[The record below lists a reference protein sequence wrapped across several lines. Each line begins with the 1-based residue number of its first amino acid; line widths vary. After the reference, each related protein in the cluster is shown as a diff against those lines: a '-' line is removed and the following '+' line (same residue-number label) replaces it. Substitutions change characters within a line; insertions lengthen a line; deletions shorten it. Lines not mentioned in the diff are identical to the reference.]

1 MPSGCLRLTDRAMIR
16 AAALT
21 IVLTLA
27 GTPAATAACLLWCG
41 SPCPTSM
48 AQSASSVTGPR
59 TCAESMVTAPVVRE
73 DSQRERAGRAI
84 AHVDVALPRGL
95 VSAGLETGRVARVFA
110 HTEPPPGHQKPPTV
124 LRL

>member
-1 MPSGCLRLTDRAMIR
+1 MIR

-48 AQSASSVTGPR
+48 PQSSGGVTSPR
-59 TCAESMVTAPVVRE
+59 TCAESLVTAPVLRE
-73 DSQRERAGRAI
+73 DSQRERAGRAMT
-84 AHVDVALPRGL
+84 HVDGQHVEHLELSHASF
-95 VSAGLETGRVARVFA
+95 SADAETGRAARVLA

>member
-1 MPSGCLRLTDRAMIR
+1 MIR

-48 AQSASSVTGPR
+48 AQSANSVTGPR
-59 TCAESMVTAPVVRE
+59 TCAESMATAPVLRE

-84 AHVDVALPRGL
+84 AHVDVALPHAL
-95 VSAGLETGRVARVFA
+95 FSVGLETGRVARVFA
-110 HTEPPPGHQKPPTV
+110 YTEPPPGHQKPPTV

>member
-1 MPSGCLRLTDRAMIR
+1 MIR

-48 AQSASSVTGPR
+48 AESNGVTGPR
-59 TCAESMVTAPVVRE
+59 TCAESIATAPVLRE
-73 DSQRERAGRAI
+73 DSQREKAGRSVAHADIDFNHAWLSAALKAGRA
-84 AHVDVALPRGL
+84 
-95 VSAGLETGRVARVFA
+95 ARVFA

-124 LRL
+124 LRI

>member
-1 MPSGCLRLTDRAMIR
+1 MIR

-48 AQSASSVTGPR
+48 SQSTSGVTGPQ
-59 TCAESMVTAPVVRE
+59 TCAESLVIPPVLRE
-73 DSQRERAGRAI
+73 DSQREKAGRAV
-84 AHVDVALPRGL
+84 AHTDIEFNHAWLSAALE
-95 VSAGLETGRVARVFA
+95 AGRAARVFA
-110 HTEPPPGHQKPPTV
+110 HTEAPPGHQKPPTV
-124 LRL
+124 LRI